1 MGTIDD
7 FATNFGQGQ
16 RVSQFRVTGK
26 FIGAGGNSSNS
37 EDDQVQF
44 FVKSAQF
51 PSSNIGIIEVPYRG
65 RKIKMP
71 GDRVFNEW
79 SISVLLDQ
87 ENKMYDKFV
96 AWMDALNS
104 HSNVSSSGAVGAELK
119 ETWTVTSLA
128 ANGDPNSSVQLKN
141 CFPTEVG
148 TVDFNYETTDTI
160 AEFSVTMH
168 FDYWEKTNVTT

>member
-1 MGTIDD
+1 MGTIDY
-7 FATNFGQGQ
+7 FATAFGQGQ
-16 RVSQFRVTGK
+16 RVSQFRVQGP
-26 FIGAGGNSSNS
+26 FVANSGNSFSDT
-37 EDDQVQF
+37 ETEF
-44 FVKSAQF
+44 FVKSAQY

-79 SISVLLDQ
+79 SISVLLDS
-87 ENKMYDKFV
+87 ENRMYDNFV
-96 AWMDALNS
+96 TWMNALNS
-104 HSNVSSSGAVGAELK
+104 HSNVEQAGAVGTQLK
-119 ETWTVTSLA
+119 TTWNIQALDPT
-128 ANGDPNSSVQLKN
+128 GQPNSKPIELKN

-168 FDYWEKTNVTT
+168 FDYWTKDGVTT